1 MPEHPFLTQARSIQI
16 PEYRQTV
23 LPVAVGTVGPDTAA
37 FLGWSFIAQGTPNE
51 FFAAQPGRSMS
62 QTFDFG
68 DNLTGYLTIKLK
80 FEREM
85 DAPFQIK
92 IVLGETARELGEN
105 FDNYTG
111 ELGRGWLQQE
121 FITLDDPQDEIKLP
135 RRYTFRYVLLEVV
148 MNSPF
153 YRYRIT
159 GLSAETVTSADI
171 SQLAPPPESLPPLQK
186 EIDRI
191 AVNTLKNCMQQVF
204 EDGPKRDRRLWIGD
218 LRLQALTN
226 AQTFRH
232 FDLVKK
238 CLYLFAGTANPEGE
252 AVSCVFCRQSG
263 DIRPGNAMI
272 FDYNAQVPVILLEYL
287 QASGDRAT
295 ALELYDFAKA
305 QIDGCVNQFD
315 ADGVF
320 RNPRKRW
327 LFIDWQ
333 NELDRQAAEHGVV
346 IWALKKSVFLAEML
360 GKNDD
365 AAKFLQTAQKI
376 SETVMK
382 HFWDDKLKLF
392 VSGEAKQISWASQ
405 AWLTLAEVLPK
416 AESAQVMQRIL
427 AMPDAVKPG
436 GPYLYSYVIE
446 ALIAADLPC
455 LAQTMMTGYWGKMVA
470 AKFDTFP
477 EVFDAS
483 DPLRSPYGS
492 VIVNSFCHAWSCTPA
507 AFLRSGAL
515 VSLPR

>member
-1 MPEHPFLTQARSIQI
+1 MPEHPFLTKARYIPI

-23 LPVAVGTVGPDTAA
+23 LPVAVGSVAPDAAA
-37 FLGWSFIAQGTPNE
+37 FLGWSFAAQGTPEE
-51 FFAAQPGRSMS
+51 FFAAMPERSMS

-68 DNLTGYLTIKLK
+68 TNLTGYLTIKLR

-92 IVLGETARELGEN
+92 IILGETARELGEN
-105 FDNYTG
+105 FDDYAG
-111 ELGRGWLQQE
+111 DLGRGWLQQE
-121 FITLDDPQDEIKLP
+121 FITLDDPQAEIRLP
-135 RRYTFRYVLLEVV
+135 RRYTFRYVRLEVL
-148 MNSPF
+148 MNSSY
-153 YRYRIT
+153 YRYQIT
-159 GLSAETVTSADI
+159 GLSAETVTSADV
-171 SQLAPPPESLPPLQK
+171 SQLAPPPEDLTPLEK

-218 LRLQALTN
+218 LRLQALAN

-238 CLYLFAGTANPEGE
+238 CLYLFAGTVNKQGE

-305 QIDGCVNQFD
+305 QIDGCVSQFD
-315 ADGVF
+315 DDGVF
-320 RNPRKRW
+320 RNQGKRW

-333 NELDRQAAEHGVV
+333 NELDRQTSEHGVV
-346 IWALKKSVFLAEML
+346 IWALKKAATLAETL
-360 GKNDD
+360 GKNAD
-365 AAKFLQTAQKI
+365 ARQLTHTAQSI

-382 HFWDDKLKLF
+382 HFWDQNLQLF
-392 VSGEAKQISWASQ
+392 VSGETRQISWASQ
-405 AWLTLAEVLPK
+405 AWLTLASVLP
-416 AESAQVMQRIL
+416 AGQSAQVMQRVL
-427 AMPDAVKPG
+427 AMPQAVKPG
-436 GPYLYSYVIE
+436 GPYLYSLVIE
-446 ALIAADLPC
+446 ALIAANLPG
-455 LAQTMMTGYWGKMVA
+455 LARRMLNDYWGEMAA

-477 EVFDAS
+477 EVFDAH
-483 DPLRSPYGS
+483 DPLRSPYKS
-492 VIVNSFCHAWSCTPA
+492 VIVNSFCHAWSCTPT
-507 AFLRSGAL
+507 AFLRSGELAKKG
-515 VSLPR
+515 

>member
-1 MPEHPFLTQARSIQI
+1 MPEHPFLTQARSIKI

-23 LPVAVGTVGPDTAA
+23 LPVAAGTVERDSTA
-37 FLGWSFIAQGTPNE
+37 FLGWHFVETVPLSE
-51 FFAAQPGRSMS
+51 FFAAVPERSMS

-92 IVLGETARELGEN
+92 IVLGETARELGET
-105 FDNYTG
+105 FDDYTG

-121 FITLDDPQDEIKLP
+121 FITLDDPQAEIKLP
-135 RRYTFRYVLLEVV
+135 RRYTFRYVRLEVV

-159 GLSAETVTSADI
+159 GLSAETVTSADV
-171 SQLAPPPESLPPLQK
+171 SQLLPPPAGLTPVEK

-218 LRLQALTN
+218 LRLQALVN

-238 CLYLFAGTANPEGE
+238 CLYLFAGTVNLEGE

-272 FDYNAQVPVILLEYL
+272 FDYSAQVPVILLEYL

-305 QIDGCVNQFD
+305 QIDGCVSQFD

-346 IWALKKSVFLAEML
+346 IWALKKSAMLAEML
-360 GKNDD
+360 GKNED

-382 HFWDDKLKLF
+382 HFWDEKRQLF
-392 VSGEAKQISWASQ
+392 VSGEARQVSWASQ

-416 AESAQVMQRIL
+416 ADSAQVMQNVL
-427 AMPDAVKPG
+427 VMPQAVKPG
-436 GPYLYSYVIE
+436 GPYLYSFVVE
-446 ALIAADLPC
+446 ALIAAGLPG
-455 LAQTMMTGYWGKMVA
+455 AARQMIRDYWGEMVKA
-470 AKFDTFP
+470 GFDTFP
-477 EVFDAS
+477 EVFDSS

-507 AFLRSGAL
+507 AFLRSGELA
-515 VSLPR
+515 

>member
-1 MPEHPFLTQARSIQI
+1 MPEHPFLTKARSVAI

-23 LPVAVGTVGPDTAA
+23 LPTAAGTVEPDASA
-37 FLGWSFIAQGTPNE
+37 FLGWRFVETVPLAE
-51 FFAAQPGRSMS
+51 FFAAVPGRSMT

-68 DNLTGYLTIKLK
+68 DNLTGYLTLKLE

-105 FDNYTG
+105 FDDYNG
-111 ELGRGWLQQE
+111 GLGRGWLQQE
-121 FITLDDPQDEIKLP
+121 FITLDDPQAEIKLP
-135 RRYTFRYVLLEVV
+135 RRYTFRYVRLEVV
-148 MNSPF
+148 MNSSY

-159 GLSAETVTSADI
+159 GLSAETVTSADV
-171 SQLAPPPESLPPLQK
+171 SRLPPPPATLSPLEK

-218 LRLQALTN
+218 LRLQALAN

-238 CLYLFAGTANPEGE
+238 CLYLFAGTVNNEGE

-272 FDYNAQVPVILLEYL
+272 YDYNAQVPVILLEYL
-287 QASGDRAT
+287 QDSGDRET
-295 ALELYDFAKA
+295 ALELYDFATA
-305 QIDGCVNQFD
+305 QIESCVSQFD
-315 ADGVF
+315 DDGVF
-320 RNPRKRW
+320 RNPRRRW

-333 NELDRQAAEHGVV
+333 NELDRQASEHGVV
-346 IWALKKSVFLAEML
+346 IWALKKSAKLAQIL

-365 AAKFLQTAQKI
+365 ARRFQQTAQRI

-382 HFWDDKLKLF
+382 HFWDEKQQLF
-392 VSGEAKQISWASQ
+392 VSGEARQISWASQ
-405 AWLTLAEVLPK
+405 AWLTLSEVLPPT
-416 AESAQVMQRIL
+416 ESAKVMQKVL
-427 AMPDAVKPG
+427 AMPQAVKPG
-436 GPYLYSYVIE
+436 GPYLYSFVIE
-446 ALIAADLPC
+446 ALIAAGLPG
-455 LAQTMMTGYWGKMVA
+455 AARQMIRDYWGAMAA

-477 EVFDAS
+477 EVFDAD

-507 AFLRSGAL
+507 AFLRSGELAD
-515 VSLPR
+515 